1 MLLSIYGNI
10 QKNMIALLQ
19 DARTQRK
26 KTYAEREE
34 VHNVKARLIG
44 TQEIGFLNSSTGER
58 IEGVN
63 IYTAFQADGVDGL
76 RTEKFFLKESISLPK
91 DIKINDMIEIA
102 FNYKGKIESIQKAQ

>member
-1 MLLSIYGNI
+1 MIVLS
-10 QKNMIALLQ
+10 Q
-19 DARTQRK
+19 DTRIQRK
-26 KTYAEREE
+26 KAYAARWE
-34 VHNVKARLIG
+34 VHNVKMRLIG

-63 IYTAFQADGVDGL
+63 IYTAFPADGVDGL